1 MNEWYSGTV
10 LEKNSPK
17 FSNTHITGIKQV
29 NYYIDYNEF
38 YEEISYVNIKFIFEY
53 ENKENILDVLFKD
66 VAELSLNNFGESYN
80 QILGFKISKLDSS
93 YETQRKY
100 RLEDYENNSIDF
112 HFKELEVI
120 SAS

>member
-1 MNEWYSGTV
+1 
-10 LEKNSPK
+10 
-17 FSNTHITGIKQV
+17 
-29 NYYIDYNEF
+29 
-38 YEEISYVNIKFIFEY
+38 
-53 ENKENILDVLFKD
+53 FKD

-80 QILGFKISKLDSS
+80 QLLGFKISRLDSS
-93 YETQRKY
+93 CETQRKY